1 MNFNSGRA
9 RRSEI
14 QGYARG
20 TFVIS
25 WLLGAVLILG
35 SQIVALMTS
44 PGVLGAHA
52 VVRLGPTPVVFAA
65 LVLNV
70 LVLGLIIRRIAV
82 QTTRGKFNARREIL
96 RSGCKWATEVNRNG
110 IQPDDSHEP
119 APAVA
124 HRRRS

>member
-1 MNFNSGRA
+1 MIIHELQQRRA

-25 WLLGAVLILG
+25 WLRGTVLILG

-82 QTTRGKFNARREIL
+82 QTTRQN
-96 RSGCKWATEVNRNG
+96 SM
-110 IQPDDSHEP
+110 H
-119 APAVA
+119 VA
-124 HRRRS
+124 DPSECLQMGYWGQS